1 MNIWQDRAACA
12 GIDSFIERGGTAAK
26 KAVCHQCPV
35 INECLAF
42 AIRNEDFEA
51 TVYGGF
57 TGDERRQ
64 LVKNGMV
71 V

>member
-1 MNIWQDRAACA
+1 MWQESAACA

-26 KAVCHQCPV
+26 KAVCATCPV

-42 AIRNEDFEA
+42 AIGNEDFEA

-57 TGDERRQ
+57 TGDERRE
-64 LVKNGMV
+64 LVKNGYV
-71 V
+71 R